1 MAENTVIGHKRI
13 VRLNGIYTDCLRLVI
28 DDARVRPA
36 LSFLAV
42 YREEAPETPLRGVLH
57 VLLKADMSDAI
68 CCSRHGTSGILD
80 SVCNRLHTLFFCL
93 LPPFFRPVFPLIGF
107 AKSLYKYGYIRK
119 LLCSLLTYSAF
130 RLIIYAIDCVVL
142 H

>member
-42 YREEAPETPLRGVLH
+42 YREEAPETPLRG
-57 VLLKADMSDAI
+57 
-68 CCSRHGTSGILD
+68 
-80 SVCNRLHTLFFCL
+80 
-93 LPPFFRPVFPLIGF
+93 
-107 AKSLYKYGYIRK
+107 
-119 LLCSLLTYSAF
+119 
-130 RLIIYAIDCVVL
+130 
-142 H
+142 